1 MLTPGTRV
9 GPYEI
14 LGSLGAGGMGEVY
27 KAKDTRLDRTVAI
40 KVLPDHVA
48 GDPTLKQRF
57 ELEAKAVS
65 SLNHPHIC
73 TLHDVG
79 HQDPASAADQAID
92 FLVLEY
98 LDGETL
104 AQRLEQSGRLPIAQA
119 LAIAIQI
126 AGALDQAH
134 RAGIVHRD
142 LKPAN
147 VFLVRKGGTTP
158 GEPFAKLLDFG
169 LAKSTAPVVT
179 GSALSMLPTTPAGV
193 TVQGAILGTFQYMAP
208 EQIEGIEADV
218 RTDIFALG
226 LVLFEMLTG
235 RTAFEGKTR
244 ASLLGAILK
253 DVPPA
258 VSQLRPDSPGALD
271 RIVATCLAKEPD
283 DRWQTAR
290 DLMREL
296 QWLADSPDEQPT
308 RSAATPS
315 SASRRYLPWVAAIA
329 TLAAVALAI
338 AATRDWRASGEDS
351 PLMRLEMS
359 TPPTTDSLSF
369 ALSPDGTK
377 IVFIATSDG
386 RPRLWLRALDSST
399 ARPLERTDGA
409 ASPFWSPDG
418 RSVAFFADRSLKRID
433 IDAGSVQTLSRA
445 NGAAGGTWG
454 SDDTIVFSLGAASGL
469 SKVSSLGGAVSS
481 VTQLEKDHQGHRNPQ
496 LLPDG
501 RHLVFHVRGDDDVRG
516 VYVTSLDGLTPRR
529 LLDGDTSPPVYVIDR
544 KIFFVRQSTLFEQDF
559 DPDRLTLSGA
569 PHPIAEQ
576 VGVNVNQLAA
586 LSLSRDGLIAYRT
599 AAADNRRQ
607 FVWVDRSG
615 HALQTVGA
623 PDVNRVWSPQLSPD
637 GQQVAMHRGTA
648 GNVDIY
654 VLDVRRGLLTRVTS
668 DPANELQ
675 PVWSPDGTRFAFAA
689 FHDGVFQLRLR
700 TLATRQEE
708 SLQIDGFPVDWSS
721 NGNVLL
727 YAGNADPRDNSGA
740 IAGNSRLWA
749 MAVDERKPILVT
761 EGSRRGQFSPDGKWV
776 AFESAESGE
785 MDVYVQAFPK
795 SEGKIRVSANGGAQ
809 PRWSPDGSELFY
821 IALDERLMSVPMR
834 KLTNGTLEPSTPTP
848 LFMTHVGGGV
858 QELTSALYMVAR
870 DGRFLMNTLLEEERA
885 EPIRL
890 ILNRKRN

>member
-147 VFLVRKGGTTP
+147 VFLVRKGGGTP

-258 VSQLRPDSPGALD
+258 VSQVRPDSPGALD

-338 AATRDWRASGEDS
+338 AATRDWRATGEDS

-359 TPPTTDSLSF
+359 TPATTDSLSF

-377 IVFIATSDG
+377 IVFVATSDG
-386 RPRLWLRALDSST
+386 RSRLWLRSLESST

-409 ASPFWSPDG
+409 ASPFWSPYN
-418 RSVAFFADRSLKRID
+418 RSVAFFADQSLKRID
-433 IDAGSVQTLSRA
+433 IDAGSV
-445 NGAAGGTWG
+445 
-454 SDDTIVFSLGAASGL
+454 
-469 SKVSSLGGAVSS
+469 
-481 VTQLEKDHQGHRNPQ
+481 
-496 LLPDG
+496 
-501 RHLVFHVRGDDDVRG
+501 
-516 VYVTSLDGLTPRR
+516 
-529 LLDGDTSPPVYVIDR
+529 
-544 KIFFVRQSTLFEQDF
+544 
-559 DPDRLTLSGA
+559 
-569 PHPIAEQ
+569 
-576 VGVNVNQLAA
+576 
-586 LSLSRDGLIAYRT
+586 
-599 AAADNRRQ
+599 
-607 FVWVDRSG
+607 
-615 HALQTVGA
+615 
-623 PDVNRVWSPQLSPD
+623 
-637 GQQVAMHRGTA
+637 
-648 GNVDIY
+648 
-654 VLDVRRGLLTRVTS
+654 
-668 DPANELQ
+668 
-675 PVWSPDGTRFAFAA
+675 
-689 FHDGVFQLRLR
+689 
-700 TLATRQEE
+700 
-708 SLQIDGFPVDWSS
+708 
-721 NGNVLL
+721 
-727 YAGNADPRDNSGA
+727 
-740 IAGNSRLWA
+740 
-749 MAVDERKPILVT
+749 
-761 EGSRRGQFSPDGKWV
+761 
-776 AFESAESGE
+776 
-785 MDVYVQAFPK
+785 
-795 SEGKIRVSANGGAQ
+795 
-809 PRWSPDGSELFY
+809 
-821 IALDERLMSVPMR
+821 
-834 KLTNGTLEPSTPTP
+834 
-848 LFMTHVGGGV
+848 
-858 QELTSALYMVAR
+858 
-870 DGRFLMNTLLEEERA
+870 
-885 EPIRL
+885 
-890 ILNRKRN
+890 

>member
-147 VFLVRKGGTTP
+147 VFLVRKGGGTP

-258 VSQLRPDSPGALD
+258 VSQVRPDSPGALD

-338 AATRDWRASGEDS
+338 AATRDWRATGEDS

-359 TPPTTDSLSF
+359 TPATTDSLSF

-377 IVFIATSDG
+377 IVFVATSDG
-386 RPRLWLRALDSST
+386 RSRLWLRSLESST

-409 ASPFWSPDG
+409 ASPFWSPDN
-418 RSVAFFADRSLKRID
+418 RSVAFFADQSLKRID
-433 IDAGSVQTLSRA
+433 IDAGSVQNLASSTGS
-445 NGAAGGTWG
+445 NGGVW
-454 SDDTIVFSLGAASGL
+454 SPDDTIVFTAGPASGL
-469 SKVSSLGGAVSS
+469 SKVSSQGGM
-481 VTQLEKDHQGHRNPQ
+481 VTRVTTVEKDQQGHRNPE

-501 RHLVFHVRGDDDVRG
+501 RHLLFYVRGADNVRG
-516 VYVTSLDGLTPRR
+516 IYVTSLDGLSPRR
-529 LLDGDTSPPVYVIDR
+529 LLDGDTAPPVYVVGR
-544 KIFFVRQSTLFEQDF
+544 RIFFVRQATLFEQDF
-559 DPDRLTLSGA
+559 DPDRLALSGA
-569 PHPIAEQ
+569 PHPLADQ
-576 VGVNVNQLAA
+576 VGVSVNPRAA
-586 LSLSRDGLIAYRT
+586 LSVSRDGLIAYRT
-599 AAADNRRQ
+599 AAADSRRQ

-637 GQQVAMHRGTA
+637 GLQVAMHRGTA

-654 VLDVRRGLLTRVTS
+654 VLDVRRGLLSRVTS

-675 PVWSPDGTRFAFAA
+675 PIWSPDGTRFAFAA
-689 FHDGVFQLRLR
+689 FHEGAFELRLR
-700 TLATRQEE
+700 TIASREEE
-708 SLQIDGFPVDWSS
+708 SLRIKGFPVDWSS
-721 NGNVLL
+721 NGKFLL
-727 YAGNADPRDNSGA
+727 YGGADTVDRTGA
-740 IAGNSRLWA
+740 VDGRTGRLWA
-749 MAVDERKPILVT
+749 LPLDERTPIPVT
-761 EGSRRGQFSPDGKWV
+761 DGSRRGQFSPEGRWV

-785 MDVYVQAFPK
+785 MEVYVQAFPK
-795 SEGKIRVSANGGAQ
+795 SDGKIRVSSNGGAQ
-809 PRWSPDGSELFY
+809 PRWSADGSELFY
-821 IALDERLMSVPMR
+821 IALDDRLMAVPMR
-834 KLTNGTLEPSTPTP
+834 TLANGTIEPSAPAA
-848 LFMTHVGGGV
+848 LFSTRIGGAV
-858 QELTSALYMVAR
+858 QDLTSASYMVAR
-870 DGRFLMNTLLEEERA
+870 DGRFLMNTLLEEERT